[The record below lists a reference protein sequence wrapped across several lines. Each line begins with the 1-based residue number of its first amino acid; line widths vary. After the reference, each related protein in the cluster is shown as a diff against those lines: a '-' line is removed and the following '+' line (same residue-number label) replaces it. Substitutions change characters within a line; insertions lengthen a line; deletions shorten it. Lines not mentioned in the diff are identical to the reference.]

1 MKLRLGIVIL
11 NYNDYK
17 TTLNLINQIKYY
29 DEIDHIVVVDN
40 KSTNN
45 SLEMLKEANDN
56 TWYLI
61 ASPENKGYASGN
73 NIGIRYLINNFNID
87 IIGIVNPDVM
97 FTNNFVYQIKQ
108 TFIEKKDYAI
118 ITGLQLKPDGSINK
132 SAYWKDATISRLLI
146 SNSYILSK
154 IENMFNDAISK
165 QMKNE
170 GKIITVASIEGS
182 CFFIRT
188 KDMQRIGLFDENT
201 FLFCEEGIL
210 AKKLKKINRKI
221 GVNKEITFIHNHST
235 TMKKVFSK
243 IKITKIMLKSKRYF
257 LINYIS
263 NVWWAKLLYDITS
276 ITCILEEIFIVY
288 PYYKIKNSIIKM
300 LKKRISII

>member
-1 MKLRLGIVIL
+1 MNLKLGIVIL
-11 NYNDYK
+11 NYNEYAM
-17 TTLNLINQIKYY
+17 TLNLINILKSYK
-29 DEIDHIVVVDN
+29 EIDHIVVVDN
-40 KSTNN
+40 ASPNN
-45 SLEMLKEANDN
+45 SFKYLLENNDKSWVLIKAN
-56 TWYLI
+56 
-61 ASPENKGYASGN
+61 ENKGYASGN
-73 NIGIRYLINNFNID
+73 NIGIRYLIDNFDVD
-87 IIGIVNPDVM
+87 IIGIINPDVI
-97 FTNNFVYQIKQ
+97 FTNEFVYQIKQ

-154 IENMFNDAISK
+154 IENIFNDAISK
-165 QMKNE
+165 QIKNE
-170 GKIITVASIEGS
+170 EKVITVASVEGS

-210 AKKLKKINRKI
+210 SKKLKKINRKI
-221 GVNKEITFIHNHST
+221 GINKEITFIHNHST

-243 IKITKIMLKSKRYF
+243 INITKMMLKSKRYF

-263 NVWWAKLLYDITS
+263 NAWWAKLLYDITS
-276 ITCILEEIFIVY
+276 LTCILEEIFIMY
-288 PYYKIKNSIIKM
+288 PYYKIKNRIK
-300 LKKRISII
+300 K